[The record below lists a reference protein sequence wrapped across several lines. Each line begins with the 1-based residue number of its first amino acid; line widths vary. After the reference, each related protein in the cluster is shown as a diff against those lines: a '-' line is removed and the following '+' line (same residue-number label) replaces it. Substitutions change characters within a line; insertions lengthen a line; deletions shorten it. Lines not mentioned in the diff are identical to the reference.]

1 MRRPANDNRRD
12 GPTLGAWLLVVI
24 TATIGLVGVFFAL
37 T

>member
-12 GPTLGAWLLVVI
+12 GPTLGAWVLVVI
-24 TATIGLVGVFFAL
+24 AATIGLAGIFVAL